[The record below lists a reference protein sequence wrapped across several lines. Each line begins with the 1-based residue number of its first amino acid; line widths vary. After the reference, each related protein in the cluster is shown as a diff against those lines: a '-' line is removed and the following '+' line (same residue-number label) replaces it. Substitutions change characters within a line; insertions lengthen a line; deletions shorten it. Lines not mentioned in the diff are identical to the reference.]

1 MERGMLCFATALHI
15 GDQTPLLVIYGW
27 RRHHGAFL
35 SASPSMS
42 DALCVGML
50 LSVAMP
56 LLKMWNK
63 LWCVLYIVTSII
75 FYVLAAA
82 GLCCL
87 HVKSPPHFCSEQEVH
102 LDKASLGGVCSK
114 EPDSRLTQAVGRLR
128 LQSQPELCKLGWAF
142 QLISSPRRS
151 CLCLAL
157 GLVSGSWYHAWHLE
171 QHLEERL
178 FFLA

>member
-1 MERGMLCFATALHI
+1 MLCHCSTHRRSDTSFGTIWMEEASWSVSIRISLYVRCTLCWNAALSS
-15 GDQTPLLVIYGW
+15 Y
-27 RRHHGAFL
+27 A
-35 SASPSMS
+35 
-42 DALCVGML
+42 
-50 LSVAMP
+50 

-63 LWCVLYIVTSII
+63 LWCLLYIVTSII

-102 LDKASLGGVCSK
+102 SDKASSGGVWGK

-142 QLISSPRRS
+142 QLISSPCRS

-171 QHLEERL
+171 QHLERRL